1 MKDLLLPVRLE
12 FLILSL
18 NPGLRHRCVAL
29 PVDQGEALGD
39 KPHMRSGGLGGA
51 RCELNG
57 RRPQSPA
64 QHRGV
69 DPVDAVLCQ
78 QFGERPRS
86 CVCAS
91 FFSARCTSNRTEEGL
106 PARSEIVPPV
116 AIRWTRW
123 APRRQPSRRPGR
135 GLASASGAAIPRLPR
150 GSGRR
155 RASPHLVLDSTGL
168 SIVGAGEWAAAKHGG
183 CGRRGWRKL
192 HLGVDQSGVI
202 RVHTLTEAMGDDA
215 TTALD
220 LLNAVDGPLVRV
232 TADAAY
238 DTVAVYETARAR
250 GATVVIPPVRTANV
264 SGHGLRSPA
273 QDRTITLVKQLGR
286 RQ

>member
-29 PVDQGEALGD
+29 PVGQGEALGD

-51 RCELNG
+51 RCDLNG

-78 QFGERPRS
+78 QFGDRPRS
-86 CVCAS
+86 FVCAS

-116 AIRWTRW
+116 PSGGPGGRLGGSRVGG
-123 APRRQPSRRPGR
+123 RGVGSRQPAEQQFRGFRG
-135 GLASASGAAIPRLPR
+135 GLAVEGHHRISCSTARVCPSSEQASGPPRNT
-150 GSGRR
+150 
-155 RASPHLVLDSTGL
+155 V
-168 SIVGAGEWAAAKHGG
+168 AAAGVAGG
-183 CGRRGWRKL
+183 
-192 HLGVDQSGVI
+192 SS
-202 RVHTLTEAMGDDA
+202 TLAS
-215 TTALD
+215 
-220 LLNAVDGPLVRV
+220 
-232 TADAAY
+232 
-238 DTVAVYETARAR
+238 
-250 GATVVIPPVRTANV
+250 I
-264 SGHGLRSPA
+264 SPA
-273 QDRTITLVKQLGR
+273 
-286 RQ
+286 